1 MHSITFS
8 RPHTIQADKIQT
20 KSPAKLILSGEHSV
34 VYGQPAI
41 SLPIPVFSH
50 CEIEFQAN
58 NPTCIAIELKDL
70 NQYQELTIEQFE
82 LQSQSIEKRFE
93 AFNQGLLKIDKVL
106 QTPFDLILISLKKF
120 GDLITLPTGRWKI
133 IIHSEIPFERGLG
146 SSASI
151 IVSLLKALE
160 ELCQTPLQESFLS
173 LAKTIENFQHG
184 TSSGLDPTTIY
195 QNHALRYQHSGF
207 RKLALGKLTSP
218 LKAWLI
224 DSGKSQSSTG
234 DTVSHVKN
242 TIGNNHGIWQQ
253 FAKVTQQI
261 ETFWLKDAA
270 QLLTAIGHNQQL
282 LGQIGVVPNAVQTW
296 LSELEAQ
303 TGGAGKI
310 CGAGAI
316 QGNSAGVVLFL
327 SEKSPKAFCQQH
339 QLTFFELDW

>member
-1 MHSITFS
+1 M
-8 RPHTIQADKIQT
+8 
-20 KSPAKLILSGEHSV
+20 

-41 SLPIPVFSH
+41 SLPIPLFSH
-50 CEIEFQAN
+50 CEIELQASHQ
-58 NPTCIAIELKDL
+58 TCIAIELSDL
-70 NQYQELTIEQFE
+70 NQYQALTIEEFE
-82 LQSQSIEKRFE
+82 LQSQSIEKRFA

-106 QTPFDLILISLKKF
+106 QSPFDLILISLKKF
-120 GDLITLPTGRWKI
+120 SDLIAIPTGRWKI
-133 IIHSEIPFERGLG
+133 TIQSEIPLERGLG

-160 ELCQTPLQESFLS
+160 ELCQTPLNEAFLP

-195 QNHALRYQHSGF
+195 QNHALRYQQSQF
-207 RKLALGKLTSP
+207 SKLTLGKLTTP

-224 DSGKSQSSTG
+224 DSGKSHSSTG

-242 TIGNNHGIWQQ
+242 TIGNDCDTWQQ

-261 ETFWLKDAA
+261 ETFWHTNAA
-270 QLLTAIGHNQQL
+270 QLLPAIRHNQQL
-282 LGQIGVVPNAVQTW
+282 LCDIGVVPNALQTW

-303 TGGAGKI
+303 TGGAGKV

-316 QGNSAGVVLFL
+316 QGDSAGMVLFL
-327 SEKSPKAFCQQH
+327 SEKSPKAFCQNH
-339 QLTFFELDW
+339 RLTFFELDW